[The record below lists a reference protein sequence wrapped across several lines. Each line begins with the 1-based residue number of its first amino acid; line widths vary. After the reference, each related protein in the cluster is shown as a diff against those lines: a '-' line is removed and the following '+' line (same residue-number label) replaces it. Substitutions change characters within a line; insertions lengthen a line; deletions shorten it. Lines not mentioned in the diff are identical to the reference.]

1 MFLKKHNWDI
11 DIFLILI
18 NALFA
23 PRVLL
28 YLMFFSLRLSIFY
41 DIDHFCCD
49 IFLRNRCFWYFL
61 FWDAIFNVLGLC
73 VMNLISFFFKN
84 ILYRKKLLA
93 SAGFELR
100 LSEEEASTLTTWPR
114 PRFTLKEWFEEDYG
128 GGSLSIG
135 DRITATREGFKKWLK
150 NSEASML
157 GLSFSRKFFSTTS

>member
-73 VMNLISFFFKN
+73 VMNLISFFSKTYFTEKN
-84 ILYRKKLLA
+84 CWLQRGSNSDCQSRRRA
-93 SAGFELR
+93 R
-100 LSEEEASTLTTWPR
+100 WPLDHVHGL
-114 PRFTLKEWFEEDYG
+114 P
-128 GGSLSIG
+128 
-135 DRITATREGFKKWLK
+135 LK
-150 NSEASML
+150 NGLRKIMGEGPWAL
-157 GLSFSRKFFSTTS
+157 GTA